1 MRKQAQAI
9 VRRGNE
15 KADQSE
21 KSWQPDA
28 YVVHK
33 LLLEAILRD
42 NPIPA
47 AYRINYVANFY
58 VGPLVAQMERSFG
71 LTRSEWIVLFCLTRQ
86 PRLNAQQIS
95 IVTGRAKTSIAGAV
109 KQLQKKKLITRK
121 TDIADSRR
129 RVLHLTEAGRSLY
142 NAIIGSFVDREAD
155 MLAGLEPNERRLLIT
170 LFDKIIRNAKS
181 WAKSY

>member
-1 MRKQAQAI
+1 MSKRVATLAGED
-9 VRRGNE
+9 R
-15 KADQSE
+15 
-21 KSWQPDA
+21 SWQPEGD
-28 YVVHK
+28 VVHR
-33 LLLEAILRD
+33 LLLQAILKG

-58 VGPLVAQMERSFG
+58 VGPLIANMERQFG
-71 LTRSEWIVLFCLTRQ
+71 LTRPEWIVLFCLTRQ

-129 RVLHLTEAGRSLY
+129 RVLHLTDAGRTLY
-142 NAIIGSFVDREAD
+142 RTILEGFIKREAD
-155 MLAGLEPNERRLLIT
+155 MLASLNAGERRLLIR
-170 LFDKIIRNAKS
+170 LFDKLIANS
-181 WAKSY
+181 GDWAKPY

>member
-1 MRKQAQAI
+1 LSKRVATLAGED
-9 VRRGNE
+9 R
-15 KADQSE
+15 
-21 KSWQPDA
+21 SWQPEGD
-28 YVVHK
+28 VVHR
-33 LLLEAILRD
+33 LLLQAILKG

-58 VGPLVAQMERSFG
+58 VGPLIANMERQFG
-71 LTRSEWIVLFCLTRQ
+71 LTRPEWIVLFCLTRQ

-129 RVLHLTEAGRSLY
+129 RVLHLTDAGRTLY
-142 NAIIGSFVDREAD
+142 RTILEGFIKREAD
-155 MLAGLEPNERRLLIT
+155 MLASLNAGERRLLIR
-170 LFDKIIRNAKS
+170 LFDKLIANS
-181 WAKSY
+181 GDWAKPY

>member
-1 MRKQAQAI
+1 VSKRDALPAEHD
-9 VRRGNE
+9 R
-15 KADQSE
+15 
-21 KSWQPDA
+21 SWQPDGD
-28 YVVHK
+28 VVHR
-33 LLLEAILRD
+33 LLLQAILKN

-58 VGPLVAQMERSFG
+58 VGPLIANMEKLFG
-71 LTRSEWIVLFCLTRQ
+71 LTRPEWIVLFCLTQQ

-109 KQLQKKKLITRK
+109 KQLQQKKLITRK

-142 NAIIGSFVDREAD
+142 RSILEGFIKREAD
-155 MLAGLEPNERRLLIT
+155 MLAALNGGERRLLIR
-170 LFDKIIRNAKS
+170 LFDKLIANSGR
-181 WAKSY
+181 WARPY

>member
-1 MRKQAQAI
+1 LVSKRDALPAEQE
-9 VRRGNE
+9 R
-15 KADQSE
+15 
-21 KSWQPDA
+21 SWQPDGD
-28 YVVHK
+28 VVHR
-33 LLLEAILRD
+33 LLLQAILKD

-58 VGPLVAQMERSFG
+58 VGPLIANMEKLFG
-71 LTRSEWIVLFCLTRQ
+71 LTRPEWIVLFCLTQQ

-129 RVLHLTEAGRSLY
+129 RVLHLTDAGRTLY
-142 NAIIGSFVDREAD
+142 RSILEGFIKREAD
-155 MLAGLEPNERRLLIT
+155 MLAALNTGERRLLIR
-170 LFDKIIRNAKS
+170 LFDKLIANSAQ
-181 WAKSY
+181 WARPY